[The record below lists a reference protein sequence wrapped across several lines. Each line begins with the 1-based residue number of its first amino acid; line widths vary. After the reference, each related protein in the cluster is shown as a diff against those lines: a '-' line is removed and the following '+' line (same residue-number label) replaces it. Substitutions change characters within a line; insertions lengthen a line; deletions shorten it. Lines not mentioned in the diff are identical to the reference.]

1 MAENRNN
8 GATEPRRNPDLARRT
23 QALSLSTW
31 AISRLRRP
39 TPDTPRGQVITLRAH
54 QRLLH
59 AFERERAIPEADRS
73 VLRITD
79 DQPDAVLL
87 IHGISTRPGD
97 LYELADVLHDSGY
110 TVFVVRLPDY
120 GTPGNT
126 ISEVSW
132 EAALEQV
139 SQCFRLLARGG
150 GRIHVVGMGF
160 GATLAVHLARTE
172 RVSSL
177 VLLAPA
183 IVPRESGLQRLAVR
197 LRLHRLGFVHRWLG
211 WNAEL
216 MEGMDRA
223 RGRIGSLRVPIY
235 AAQCDD
241 DDRADPSSLRILQR
255 KAGHKA
261 SRFQVYGTGGHG
273 ILAAHGSE
281 GLFEDIVDF
290 CDGR

>member
-1 MAENRNN
+1 MCIR
-8 GATEPRRNPDLARRT
+8 D
-23 QALSLSTW
+23 S
-31 AISRLRRP
+31 IK
-39 TPDTPRGQVITLRAH
+39 
-54 QRLLH
+54 
-59 AFERERAIPEADRS
+59 
-73 VLRITD
+73 D

-97 LYELADVLHDSGY
+97 LYDLADVLHRSGY
-110 TVFVVRLPDY
+110 TVYVVRLPDY

-126 ISEVSW
+126 ISEISW
-132 EAALEQV
+132 EAALEQLV
-139 SQCFRLLARGG
+139 QRFRLLARGG
-150 GRIHVVGMGF
+150 GRVHVVGMGF
-160 GATLAVHLARTE
+160 GATLALHLARAE

-183 IVPRESGLQRLAVR
+183 IVPRESLLQRLAVR
-197 LRLHRLGFVHRWLG
+197 MRLHRLGFVHRWLG

-223 RGRIGSLRVPIY
+223 RGRIGSLKVPIY

-255 KAGHKA
+255 KSGHKA
-261 SRFQVYGTGGHG
+261 SRFQVFGTGGHG
-273 ILAAHGSE
+273 ILAAHGDE
-281 GLFEDIVDF
+281 GLYEDIVDF

>member
-1 MAENRNN
+1 MADGRSNGNN
-8 GATEPRRNPDLARRT
+8 EPRRNPDLARRT

-31 AISRLRRP
+31 ALSSRRKKL
-39 TPDTPRGQVITLRAH
+39 PDTPRGQVITLRAH
-54 QRLLH
+54 QRLLQSY
-59 AFERERAIPEADRS
+59 ERERNIPEADRS
-73 VLRITD
+73 VLRIRD
-79 DQPDAVLL
+79 DRTDAVLL
-87 IHGISTRPGD
+87 IHGVSTRPGD
-97 LYELADVLHDSGY
+97 LYVLADVLHDNGY
-110 TVFVVRLPDY
+110 TVYVVRLPDY
-120 GTPGNT
+120 GTEGNT
-126 ISEVSW
+126 IGEVSW
-132 EAALEQV
+132 EAALEQLTRR
-139 SQCFRLLARGG
+139 FRLLARGG
-150 GRIHVVGMGF
+150 GRVHVVGMGF
-160 GATLAVHLARTE
+160 GATLAVHLARAE

-183 IVPRESGLQRLAVR
+183 IVPRESLLQRLAVR

-211 WNAEL
+211 WNARL

-261 SRFQVYGTGGHG
+261 SRFQVFGSGGHA
-273 ILAAHGSE
+273 ILAAHGE
-281 GLFEDIVDF
+281 QGLYQDIVDF